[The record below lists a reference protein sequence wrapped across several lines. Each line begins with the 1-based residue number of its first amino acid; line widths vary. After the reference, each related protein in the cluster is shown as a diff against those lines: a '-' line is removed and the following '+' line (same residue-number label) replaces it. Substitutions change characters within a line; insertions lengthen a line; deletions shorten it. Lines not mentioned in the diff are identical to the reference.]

1 MSDEKIPYPQ
11 ARDENDPVEDLF
23 EDPFNGG
30 ARIAI
35 PYRNEIGLIIQ
46 SIREVVALGQQF
58 YEIIKQMRPVINY
71 KTKPIQALP
80 EVDSNDYVTTLNK
93 MENWSLPQA
102 KSYKVIYQN
111 YLGMDVLE
119 FHFKVLYSYGGT
131 YRGAGQYLSGV
142 QILPTYIDALPGFD
156 LISEFSLQ
164 NLVNHG
170 SLEEPIAGAT
180 LRLFYQV
187 ESLMDVEDRN
197 ILFHVTGNGKFT
209 LL

>member
-1 MSDEKIPYPQ
+1 MRIFLVLGFIFSCNSWSFIHLKNQYTIKKVKIQQMSDEKIPYPQ
-11 ARDENDPVEDLF
+11 ARDENDPIEDLF

-30 ARIAI
+30 SRIAI

-102 KSYKVIYQN
+102 KSYKVIYS
-111 YLGMDVLE
+111 V
-119 FHFKVLYSYGGT
+119 
-131 YRGAGQYLSGV
+131 
-142 QILPTYIDALPGFD
+142 
-156 LISEFSLQ
+156 
-164 NLVNHG
+164 
-170 SLEEPIAGAT
+170 
-180 LRLFYQV
+180 
-187 ESLMDVEDRN
+187 
-197 ILFHVTGNGKFT
+197 
-209 LL
+209 